1 MITFEKFFKTL
12 EERGMTQLELSTKY
26 KISRNE
32 IQRLKT
38 NQNVTVRTINTLCNI
53 LNCEPTDIFEYKRD

>member
-12 EERGMTQLELSTKY
+12 KEKGMTQLELSTKY

-38 NQNVTVRTINTLCNI
+38 NQNVTIQTINTLCNI
-53 LNCEPTDIFEYKRD
+53 LNCEPYDILEYKKD

>member
-12 EERGMTQLELSTKY
+12 KEKGMTQLELSTKY

-38 NQNVTVRTINTLCNI
+38 NQNMTIQTINTLCNI
-53 LNCEPTDIFEYKRD
+53 LNCEPYDILEYKKD

>member
-38 NQNVTVRTINTLCNI
+38 NQNVTIQTINTLCNI
-53 LNCEPTDIFEYKRD
+53 LNCEPYDILEYKKD

>member
-12 EERGMTQLELSTKY
+12 KEKGMTQLELSTKY

-38 NQNVTVRTINTLCNI
+38 NQNVTIQTINTLCNI
-53 LNCEPTDIFEYKRD
+53 LNCEPYDIFEYKKD